1 MQKASFAAGC
11 FWGVEETFRHV
22 DGVTSTAVGFMGG
35 KLENPSYENVCSGD
49 TGHAEVVHVEYDP
62 ELVSYED
69 LLRVFWNGHD
79 PTTPNRQG
87 PDVGSQ
93 YRSAIFFYT
102 PEQEAAARTS
112 KEMLQASD
120 QFKDPI
126 VTEIAP
132 ASAFYRA
139 EEYHQKY
146 FEKTGRAH

>member
-11 FWGVEETFRHV
+11 FWGVEQTFRHV
-22 DGVTSTAVGFMGG
+22 NGVTSTAVGFMGG

-62 ELVSYED
+62 ELVSYEE

-112 KEMLQASD
+112 KEMLQASN

-139 EEYHQKY
+139 EEYHQSY
-146 FEKTGRAH
+146 LEKVGRAH